1 LHQQWSLNKTTPRER
16 VVDSKKLVPEKKP
29 NLETMAPV
37 PGMFDVFLNHT
48 AAAAIGFFIVALSTI
63 VFAGHF
69 SAREVDSK
77 KLVPEKKPNLETT
90 PEVPGRFDVFL
101 NHRGTD
107 VKPNFVAH
115 LQQALQEAGCRPFVD
130 NKSLETGQHGQ
141 NKIFEALRGARVHVA
156 IFSEHYAESK
166 YCLKELCDMLESKKL
181 IIPVFYHVSP
191 DSLRCKPHG
200 PYTEA
205 FRKHHRRRSASEVEK
220 WKEALRMAAELEGF
234 KLDYNG

>member
-1 LHQQWSLNKTTPRER
+1 LHQQWSLNKTAPRER
-16 VVDSKKLVPEKKP
+16 VVDSRKLVPEKKP
-29 NLETMAPV
+29 KLETMAPV

-77 KLVPEKKPNLETT
+77 KLVPEEKPNLETT
-90 PEVPGRFDVFL
+90 PAVPGFDVFL

-115 LQQALQEAGCRPFVD
+115 LQQALQEAGYRPFVD
-130 NKSLETGQHGQ
+130 NKSLKIGQHGQ

-205 FRKHHRRRSASEVEK
+205 FRKHHRGRSASEVKK
-220 WKEALRMAAELEGF
+220 WKDALRMASELEGF